1 MCFQWPSESVSTPQ
15 LSVFPMPPVNLPLCY
30 SWHTQAVRCRSRR
43 TWNLLFTALYGRAT
57 VNSALGRETPQ
68 SRSHPT
74 YIPKSIALR
83 WSTAQTNLLMCKT
96 THYCANQLTIAIAM
110 SKTECR
116 ALISMIIMIIKRE
129 REALHAL
136 WHWSMFEKYRRTMIS
151 FYSLFPCQLSQCS
164 HASHMTPSHPTPS
177 SFFTSLQ
184 FFFHQPFSPYFLFGP
199 IYITALCIQI
209 CTY

>member
-1 MCFQWPSESVSTPQ
+1 MCFQWSSESVSTPQ

-30 SWHTQAVRCRSRR
+30 SWHTQAVQCRSRR
-43 TWNLLFTALYGRAT
+43 TWNLLFTAFYGRAT

-83 WSTAQTNLLMCKT
+83 WSTAQTNLPLCKP
-96 THYCANQLTIAIAM
+96 THYCAKQPT
-110 SKTECR
+110 
-116 ALISMIIMIIKRE
+116 RE